1 MSRIGRA
8 PIPIPKGVEVTIKSG
23 EVVVKGAM
31 GRLVVPVSERLEVA
45 EEDGEILVSRPSD
58 HRNDRARHGLAR
70 SLINNAVVGVTEGF
84 RKNLEIRGVGY
95 RAQMSG
101 RNIELMVGYSHTI
114 TIEAPEGIEIETPEP
129 TKITVSGIDKQLV
142 GQVAANIRAAKPPE
156 SYHGKGVRYEGEY
169 KRLKP
174 GKAAATQVVR

>member
-58 HRNDRARHGLAR
+58 HRNDRAQHGLAR

-101 RNIELMVGYSHTI
+101 RKIELTVGYSHTI
-114 TIEAPEGIEIETPEP
+114 TIQAPEGIEIETLEP

-142 GQVAANIRAAKPPE
+142 GQVAANIRAAKPPD